1 MSDVALQLG
10 WVDWVLL
17 AVLVVSVVVGLWRGL
32 VFEVLSLIG
41 WVVAFIAAQAF
52 SPGVAAVLPIGVPGS
67 ALNHGV
73 AFALTFMLAL
83 VIWALGSRLL
93 RMIIHATP
101 LQPVDRMLG
110 GVFGLARGAM
120 LLLAVATVVML
131 SPAQRS
137 TAWQQSRGA
146 AWLATALQ
154 GLKPVL
160 PDAIGQRLPV

>member
-1 MSDVALQLG
+1 MSDTAFQLG
-10 WVDWVLL
+10 WVDWALL

-32 VFEVLSLIG
+32 VFEVLSLVG

-52 SPGVAAVLPIGVPGS
+52 APGVAGVLPIGVPGS

-73 AFALTFMLAL
+73 AFALTFVLAL
-83 VIWALGSRLL
+83 IIWALGSRLL
-93 RMIIHATP
+93 RLIIHATP
-101 LQPVDRMLG
+101 LQPVDRVLG
-110 GVFGLARGAM
+110 GVFGLARGAV

-137 TAWQQSRGA
+137 IAWQQSRGA

-160 PDAIGQRLPV
+160 PEAIGQRLPV

>member
-1 MSDVALQLG
+1 MNEVVPQLG
-10 WVDWVLL
+10 WVDWALF

-32 VFEVLSLIG
+32 VFEVLSLVG

-52 SPGVAAVLPIGVPGS
+52 APGVAAVLPIGVPGS

-73 AFALTFMLAL
+73 AFALTFVLAL

-110 GVFGLARGAM
+110 GVFGLARGAV

-137 TAWQQSRGA
+137 VAWQQSRGA

>member
-1 MSDVALQLG
+1 VNGIAFQLG
-10 WVDWVLL
+10 WVDWALL

-32 VFEVLSLIG
+32 VFEVLSLVG

-52 SPGVAAVLPIGVPGS
+52 APGVASVLPIGVPGS

-73 AFALTFMLAL
+73 AFALTFVLAL

-93 RMIIHATP
+93 RLIIHATP

-110 GVFGLARGAM
+110 GVFGLARGAV

>member
-1 MSDVALQLG
+1 MSELGSQLG
-10 WVDWVLL
+10 WVDWALL
-17 AVLVVSVVVGLWRGL
+17 AVLVVSVAVGLWRGL
-32 VFEVLSLIG
+32 VFEVLSLAG

-52 SPGVAAVLPIGVPGS
+52 APGVAAVLPIGVPGS

-73 AFALTFMLAL
+73 AFALTFLLAL
-83 VIWALGSRLL
+83 IVWALGSRLL
-93 RMIIHATP
+93 RLIIHATP
-101 LQPVDRMLG
+101 LQPVDRVLG
-110 GVFGLARGAM
+110 GMFGLARGAV

-137 TAWQQSRGA
+137 SAWQQSRGA

-160 PDAIGQRLPV
+160 AEALGQRLPV

>member
-1 MSDVALQLG
+1 MNGIDFQLG

-32 VFEVLSLIG
+32 VFEVLSLVG

-52 SPGVAAVLPIGVPGS
+52 APGVAAVLPIGVPGS

-73 AFALTFMLAL
+73 AFALTFVLAL

-93 RMIIHATP
+93 RLIIHATP

-110 GVFGLARGAM
+110 GVFGLARGAV

-146 AWLATALQ
+146 HWLATALQ